1 MDANILLPR
10 IRDTIDSVFRT
21 DKPKYLGFLS
31 LEEAS
36 FTKKYLK
43 NQNINFSFF
52 GGAED
57 CERTYLGCFPEWL
70 TEPHFP
76 ITTITFTFR
85 EVDSLG
91 HRDFLGALMSLGL
104 KRETIGDILIE
115 KGRAVV
121 FLNQDIADYVLKNL
135 TKVGR
140 VGVNAKISPID
151 ILPRRDSLEELTLTV
166 ASLRLDCVISALA
179 GCSRNIAVSMIKSG
193 FISVNSVVIEKST
206 KFISSGDV
214 ISVRHKGKFIIV
226 STDKRTKKDRIV
238 LIYKKY

>member
-10 IRDTIDSVFRT
+10 IKDIIDSVFRT

-135 TKVGR
+135 DAFRG
-140 VGVNAKISPID
+140 AK
-151 ILPRRDSLEELTLTV
+151 
-166 ASLRLDCVISALA
+166 
-179 GCSRNIAVSMIKSG
+179 
-193 FISVNSVVIEKST
+193 
-206 KFISSGDV
+206 
-214 ISVRHKGKFIIV
+214 
-226 STDKRTKKDRIV
+226 
-238 LIYKKY
+238 